1 MSRILYKYLDIKGGK
16 AMLGNK
22 TLQYTN
28 ATQLNDPFD
37 CHPKLLDF
45 SNVPSDIT
53 HGPFS
58 EEWWQKKE
66 ENRALNKR
74 NETWLTSF
82 SKKYDSLLM
91 WAHYCYNHKGICIG
105 LDIDKVLACV
115 PPLFG
120 TVFLEPLVLE
130 VNYVEILKRPDKFN
144 NSWDYQFQ
152 TKAKEWEYEQE
163 VRLVMDKPHP
173 MYAAFTPEQAKEAK
187 EHKDKVWDWKEIHH
201 YQPLCGDCFESI
213 YFGINIDPIEKKKII
228 NYTQEQLNP
237 NIKLYQ
243 MAVDENALRLK
254 AEEIT
259 DKF

>member
-1 MSRILYKYLDIKGGK
+1 MDIKGGK

-37 CHPKLLDF
+37 CHPGLLDY
-45 SNVPSDIT
+45 SNIPEKYS
-53 HGPFS
+53 P
-58 EEWWQKKE
+58 EKQKWYLGKLHNDALNQR
-66 ENRALNKR
+66 NRAWLCSLSKR
-74 NETWLTSF
+74 N
-82 SKKYDSLLM
+82 DSILM

-105 LDIDKVLACV
+105 LDIDKVLASV

-120 TVFLEPLVLE
+120 TVSLEPLVLE
-130 VNYVEILKRPDKFN
+130 VNYAEIIERPDKFN

-213 YFGINIDPIEKKKII
+213 YFGINIEQKKKKKII

-243 MAVDENALRLK
+243 MKVDENALRLK

-259 DKF
+259 DKI